1 MNTLIRTTLG
11 LLIFSVS
18 LAAVQAATEPSRQY
32 TQPDYGKEQRWA
44 EQIVDFLIDGEPV
57 WLASDK
63 RKFLGIYTEAMTDT
77 TRGAVIL
84 VHGGGVHP
92 DWQQVIKPL
101 RLSLPSKGWA
111 TLSIQMPVLPN
122 AAEDRDYVAMF
133 KYVPTR
139 IQAAVKF
146 LQQQNIRNIV
156 LAGHSMGATMAS
168 HYLAES
174 QDKNIQA
181 FIGIGMKGIKQPKK
195 LSVLDNSVSLV
206 RINVPV
212 LDVYGSHTNQE
223 VLGSVDRRAFSIRSV
238 GTSGSRQ
245 VLIKGA
251 DHFFERFEKQLSE
264 EVTNWL
270 ESVMRVSAASLIV
283 R

>member
-1 MNTLIRTTLG
+1 
-11 LLIFSVS
+11 
-18 LAAVQAATEPSRQY
+18 
-32 TQPDYGKEQRWA
+32 
-44 EQIVDFLIDGEPV
+44 
-57 WLASDK
+57 
-63 RKFLGIYTEAMTDT
+63 MTDA

-101 RLSLPSKGWA
+101 RLSLPKKGWA

-133 KYVPTR
+133 KYVPSR
-139 IQAAVKF
+139 LKAAVEF
-146 LQQQNIRNIV
+146 LQQQNIHNIV
-156 LAGHSMGATMAS
+156 LAGHSMGATMSS

-174 QDKNIQA
+174 QDKNIKA
-181 FIGIGMKGIKQPKK
+181 FIGVGMKGIKQPKK
-195 LSVLDNSVSLV
+195 LSALDNSTSLI

-223 VLGSVDRRAFSIRSV
+223 VLGSVDRRAFAIRSV
-238 GTSGSRQ
+238 GVSGSRQ
-245 VLIKGA
+245 VFIKGA
-251 DHFFERFEKQLSE
+251 DHFFERFETQLSE

-270 ESVMRVSAASLIV
+270 ESVMPVSAAS